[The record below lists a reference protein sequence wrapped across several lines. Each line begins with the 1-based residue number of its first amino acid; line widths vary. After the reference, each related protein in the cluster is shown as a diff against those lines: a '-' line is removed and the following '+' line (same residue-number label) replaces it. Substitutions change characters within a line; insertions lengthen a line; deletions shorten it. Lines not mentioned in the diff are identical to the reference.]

1 LQHGFSRPQD
11 EMNKRVQHLNSLLQ
25 ERILI
30 LDGAMGT
37 MIQSYP
43 LGESAYRGARFKDFA
58 HDLKGNNDLLTLT
71 QPQIIREIHAQYLEA
86 GADVIETNTFNSTAI
101 AQADYH
107 LEHLVY
113 ELNCEA
119 AKLARAVADKYE
131 AQDPQRLRFVA
142 GALGPTNRTASISP
156 DVNDPGFR
164 NVTFDQLKAAYA
176 EAVRGLIEGGVDI
189 LLVETIFDTLN
200 AKAAIFAIDEF
211 FESRRIHLPVMISGT
226 ITDASGRTLSG
237 QTPEAFWNSV
247 RHAKPFSI
255 GLNCALGAKLM
266 RPYIEEIAQV
276 ADTYVCAYPNAGLP
290 NPLAPTGYDETP
302 EQTAAYLLDF
312 AKSGFINPAGGCCGT
327 TPAHIQAIAEALK
340 EVPPRTVPEIER
352 KTRLAGL
359 EPLNIGDDSLFV
371 NIGERTNVTGSK
383 AFARLILAG
392 DYAEA
397 LSVARQ
403 QVENG
408 AQMIDINMDEAMLDS
423 KRAMTTFL
431 NLIASEPDISRVPV
445 MIDSSKWEVIEA
457 GLKCVQGKPVV
468 NSISMKE
475 GKDEFVRHARLA
487 RRYGAAVIVMSFDEK
502 GQADTLERRVE
513 IAKCAYHILVDE
525 LGFPPEDVII
535 DPNIFAIATG
545 IEEHANYGKD
555 FIEATRIMRATLP
568 YAKVSGG
575 LSNISFSFRGNDLV
589 REAIH
594 TAFLYHAIK
603 AGLTMAIV
611 NAGQIGVYD
620 EIPEDLL
627 ERVEDIIFNR
637 RPDAAERMVTFA
649 ETVKGKGREQAE
661 DLEWRKAPVAERLT
675 HALVR
680 GITNWIVEDTEEA
693 RQRFERPIQVIE
705 GPLMEGMNVVGDL
718 FGSGKMFLPQVVKSA
733 RVMKQAVAHLV
744 PYIEAEKARLGD
756 ARPKGKIVLA
766 TVKGDVH
773 DIGKNIVGVVLQCN
787 NYEVINLGVMVP
799 WKKISEVAREERCD
813 IIGLSGL
820 ITPSLEEMA
829 HNAREMEREGFD
841 IPLLIGG
848 ATTSRT
854 HTAVKIA
861 PHYHGPVIW
870 VPDASRS
877 VSVCSNLLSDDL
889 RAGYL
894 KEVEAEYGRTR
905 AQHEGKQG
913 PELIT
918 LDRARAN
925 ALRTD
930 WTEYVPPTPEMLGIK
945 VLKNYDLAEI
955 AQHIDWGPFFQTWEL
970 SGPYPAILDD
980 PVVGEAARNVLAEGQ
995 AMLRKIIEGR
1005 WLTASAVFGLFAAAS
1020 VNTDDIEIYADE
1032 SRSKALMTW
1041 HNLRQQNV
1049 KPTGRP
1055 NLCLADFIA
1064 PKGSGVADYI
1074 GAFAVTAGIGIEKR
1088 VAEFEKKHDDYS
1100 SIMLKALADR
1110 LAEAFTELLHKRMRR
1125 EFWGYAKDEALD
1137 NDALIRER
1145 YRGIRPAPGYPAC
1158 PDHTEKG
1165 ALFEMLNA
1173 KRAGI
1178 ELTESYAM
1186 HPASSVSGF
1195 YFSHPQSQYFAV
1207 GKVGRDQVA
1216 DYAGRKGMPLSE
1228 IERWLAPNLAYE
1240 PGDG

>member
-1 LQHGFSRPQD
+1 
-11 EMNKRVQHLNSLLQ
+11 MNDRVQQLDSLLQ

-37 MIQSYP
+37 MIQSYK
-43 LGESAYRGARFKDFA
+43 LGESAYRGVRFKDFA

-86 GADVIETNTFNSTAI
+86 GADVIETNTFNSTSI

-107 LEHLVY
+107 LEHVVY

-119 AKLARAVADKYE
+119 AKLARAVADRYQ
-131 AQDPQRLRFVA
+131 AQDPRRLRFVA

-156 DVNDPGFR
+156 EVNDPGFR

-247 RHAKPFSI
+247 RHVKPFSV

-276 ADTYVCAYPNAGLP
+276 ADIYVCAYPNAGLP

-312 AKSGFINPAGGCCGT
+312 AKSGFINIAGGCCGT
-327 TPAHIQAIAEALK
+327 TPAHIKAIAEALK
-340 EVPPRTVPEIER
+340 GILPRTVLQIER
-352 KTRLAGL
+352 KTRLSGL
-359 EPLNIGDDSLFV
+359 EPLNIGDDTLFV

-431 NLIASEPDISRVPV
+431 NLMASEPDISRVPV

-475 GKDEFVRHARLA
+475 GKDEFVKHARLA
-487 RRYGAAVIVMSFDEK
+487 RRYGAAVVVMSFDEK

-513 IAKCAYHILVDE
+513 IAKSAYHVLVDE

-620 EIPEDLL
+620 EIP
-627 ERVEDIIFNR
+627 
-637 RPDAAERMVTFA
+637 T
-649 ETVKGKGREQAE
+649 
-661 DLEWRKAPVAERLT
+661 
-675 HALVR
+675 
-680 GITNWIVEDTEEA
+680 
-693 RQRFERPIQVIE
+693 RFPRI
-705 GPLMEGMNVVGDL
+705 
-718 FGSGKMFLPQVVKSA
+718 SWSA
-733 RVMKQAVAHLV
+733 
-744 PYIEAEKARLGD
+744 
-756 ARPKGKIVLA
+756 
-766 TVKGDVH
+766 
-773 DIGKNIVGVVLQCN
+773 
-787 NYEVINLGVMVP
+787 
-799 WKKISEVAREERCD
+799 
-813 IIGLSGL
+813 
-820 ITPSLEEMA
+820 
-829 HNAREMEREGFD
+829 
-841 IPLLIGG
+841 
-848 ATTSRT
+848 SRT
-854 HTAVKIA
+854 SSSIA
-861 PHYHGPVIW
+861 G
-870 VPDASRS
+870 
-877 VSVCSNLLSDDL
+877 
-889 RAGYL
+889 
-894 KEVEAEYGRTR
+894 
-905 AQHEGKQG
+905 
-913 PELIT
+913 
-918 LDRARAN
+918 
-925 ALRTD
+925 
-930 WTEYVPPTPEMLGIK
+930 PTP
-945 VLKNYDLAEI
+945 
-955 AQHIDWGPFFQTWEL
+955 P
-970 SGPYPAILDD
+970 
-980 PVVGEAARNVLAEGQ
+980 
-995 AMLRKIIEGR
+995 
-1005 WLTASAVFGLFAAAS
+1005 SA
-1020 VNTDDIEIYADE
+1020 
-1032 SRSKALMTW
+1032 W
-1041 HNLRQQNV
+1041 
-1049 KPTGRP
+1049 
-1055 NLCLADFIA
+1055 
-1064 PKGSGVADYI
+1064 
-1074 GAFAVTAGIGIEKR
+1074 
-1088 VAEFEKKHDDYS
+1088 
-1100 SIMLKALADR
+1100 
-1110 LAEAFTELLHKRMRR
+1110 
-1125 EFWGYAKDEALD
+1125 
-1137 NDALIRER
+1137 
-1145 YRGIRPAPGYPAC
+1145 
-1158 PDHTEKG
+1158 
-1165 ALFEMLNA
+1165 
-1173 KRAGI
+1173 
-1178 ELTESYAM
+1178 
-1186 HPASSVSGF
+1186 
-1195 YFSHPQSQYFAV
+1195 
-1207 GKVGRDQVA
+1207 
-1216 DYAGRKGMPLSE
+1216 
-1228 IERWLAPNLAYE
+1228 
-1240 PGDG
+1240 